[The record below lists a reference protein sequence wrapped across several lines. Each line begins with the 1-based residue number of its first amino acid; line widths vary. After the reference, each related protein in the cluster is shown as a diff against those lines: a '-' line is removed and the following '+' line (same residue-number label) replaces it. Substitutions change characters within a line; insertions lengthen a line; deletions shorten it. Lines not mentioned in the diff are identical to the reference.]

1 MTKAVSSWAAAVR
14 WAMTSEE
21 RTRFRA
27 RSGAANP
34 GWVGLPFEEVVAQ
47 MARMDRHRDLLRP
60 IEGAH
65 AQEVHE
71 PGLLEAAV
79 FAALYS
85 HPQAFEAPETA
96 AAWPIVSDLI
106 DRARNVAQALT
117 I

>member
-1 MTKAVSSWAAAVR
+1 MTKAVSSWASAMR

-21 RTRFRA
+21 RAQFQA

-34 GWVGLPFEEVVAQ
+34 DWVGLSFEDVVAQ
-47 MARMDRHRDLLRP
+47 MAHVGRHRDVLRAMQ
-60 IEGAH
+60 IEH
-65 AQEVHE
+65 SQEVHE

-85 HPQAFEAPETA
+85 YPRGFEMPDSAS
-96 AAWPIVSDLI
+96 AWPIVSDLI
-106 DRARNVAQALT
+106 DRARNVAQTLT